1 MDLSSFPRRVVAAGL
16 VALALLAGTASSA
29 TAGPAPLPMSTHV
42 VARPARATGRTT
54 GAPQQAAR
62 AVPRSPGTSSAPWPP
77 DKVPPAFKSV
87 DWDEATIPGAV
98 CGARAPIKL
107 AHGTADIKSARW
119 QGTVV
124 VALAEERYGDLTGHG
139 PDQVALNIWCTTT
152 SGTADGQLA
161 DSWVIFTA
169 GSTGPQEIGILVPQ
183 QPFSPVTPHV
193 PYFSESAG
201 DIVIRV
207 GHITVHELW
216 YGPVDAT
223 CCPSGQATTV
233 WDYVNGRVR
242 LSTVTIS
249 APYAPLPKSLGY
261 PVAPLPAGTAASG
274 TLAAIDTATGVG
286 EFYINCGWNV
296 KTHKE
301 FTQTFAKVQLRA
313 DSFGLET
320 DLAHPARGQVE
331 DVTFAQWASYAKE
344 HGWAGLLYLN
354 QRPAWV
360 TNGPGTDVCHGH
372 L

>member
-1 MDLSSFPRRVVAAGL
+1 
-16 VALALLAGTASSA
+16 
-29 TAGPAPLPMSTHV
+29 MSTHV

>member
-1 MDLSSFPRRVVAAGL
+1 MDLSSWPLRVAAAGL
-16 VALALLAGTASSA
+16 LALTLLAGTTAVA
-29 TAGPAPLPMSTHV
+29 TAGPAPRPMTIHAVAPSALSTG
-42 VARPARATGRTT
+42 GRM
-54 GAPQQAAR
+54 GAPAHASRAA
-62 AVPRSPGTSSAPWPP
+62 PRSPGVISAPWPP
-77 DKVPPAFKSV
+77 NKVPPAFKSV
-87 DWDEATIPGAV
+87 HWDRATLPGAV
-98 CGARAPIKL
+98 CGASAPIKL
-107 AHGTADIKSARW
+107 AHGTADIKSSRW
-119 QGTVV
+119 VGTVV
-124 VALAEERYGDLTGHG
+124 VGLAEVRYGDLTGHG

-193 PYFSESAG
+193 PYFSQSAG
-201 DIVIRV
+201 AIAIQV

-242 LSTVTIS
+242 LSTVTIT
-249 APYAPLPKSLGY
+249 APYAPLPKSVGY
-261 PVAPLPAGTAASG
+261 PVAPLPAGTAASA
-274 TLAAIDTATGVG
+274 TLVALDTATGVG
-286 EFYINCGWNV
+286 EFYINCGWDV
-296 KTHKE
+296 KTDKE
-301 FTQTFAKVQLRA
+301 FTQTFAKVQLRL

-331 DVTFAQWASYAKE
+331 DVAFAQWASYTKE